1 MTVLYNVEKNIKHMY
16 RLINLVIIITF
27 SVNGMVFSG
36 RMLSRLDILFQNSI
50 RYNHQKENYERSLYQ
65 QG

>member
-1 MTVLYNVEKNIKHMY
+1 MKDMY
-16 RLINLVIIITF
+16 RFINLFIIITF

-36 RMLSRLDILFQNSI
+36 GMLSRLDILFQNSI
-50 RYNHQKENYERSLYQ
+50 RYNHQKENNERSLYQ